1 MGRVSRSWCFLDC
14 AVLIAARAQAA
25 PLLQPPPSH
34 LGKNWGLQELPSVL
48 CAFFYIKPHK
58 KGTLSPVQCFQAL
71 CLPLQGWFG
80 AGFLCPRSAGQGLS
94 PRGGLLV
101 LQEHNVSSFLCSPPG
116 DLTIKLSGQGV
127 EAWSCFSHV
136 SCLSFPCW
144 PLFGSALE
152 HLGGIRRA
160 RHLLL
165 VPTRGS
171 RPFTPVAQGAA
182 WSKCNSRRGSV
193 PSPAANAAHRVQ
205 P

>member
-1 MGRVSRSWCFLDC
+1 MVFSGLCCAHRSQGAGSPATAASSFTFREKLGAPRASKCPLCLFLHKT
-14 AVLIAARAQAA
+14 
-25 PLLQPPPSH
+25 P
-34 LGKNWGLQELPSVL
+34 QEGDTEPRSVL
-48 CAFFYIKPHK
+48 P
-58 KGTLSPVQCFQAL
+58 GSVSV
-71 CLPLQGWFG
+71 LQGWFG
-80 AGFLCPRSAGQGLS
+80 AGFLCPRGAGQGLS

-101 LQEHNVSSFLCSPPG
+101 LQEHNVSSFLCSLPG

-127 EAWSCFSHV
+127 EAWWCFSHV

-182 WSKCNSRRGSV
+182 RSKRNSRRGSV
-193 PSPAANAAHRVQ
+193 PSPAANAAHGVQ